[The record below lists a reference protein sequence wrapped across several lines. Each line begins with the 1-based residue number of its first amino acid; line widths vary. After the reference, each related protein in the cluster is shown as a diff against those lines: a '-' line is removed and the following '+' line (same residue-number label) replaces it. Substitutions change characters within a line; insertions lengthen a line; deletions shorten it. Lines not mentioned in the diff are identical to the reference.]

1 MSGVFDRFRRNKDD
15 ESDESDES
23 EQVVVVVNKMEDIFN
38 RLEKNLEKSQLHHQ
52 KIQEKSEGLRK
63 IVQRGDL
70 NEKNLIIRKNSIA
83 ELINEDVDAHEAELT
98 EVNSI
103 LRALDS
109 NNFLDVL
116 TKADTQKKEDYKKY
130 LDRFEV
136 PLLKD
141 EAPEGTRTDSVRE
154 IQKLIKEFKELAE
167 KHSQAIDTMK
177 NEFNTIE
184 KKMIEAEMAK
194 VRVLKNMLEK
204 NLKNL
209 QSIKTVM
216 QGEADLEQ
224 VKQAKQQIMN
234 MLSAFDARTS
244 ASKLNEIR
252 EDNKK
257 IEESLHNHFTQTG
270 GIVELEKQIEAK
282 AAELDQVGTDLG
294 ASSINII
301 FK

>member
-1 MSGVFDRFRRNKDD
+1 MSGVFDMFKRKPNN
-15 ESDESDES
+15 DESDES
-23 EQVVVVVNKMEDIFN
+23 EQVVVVVNEMDDIFD
-38 RLEKNLEKSQLHHQ
+38 RLGKNLEKSQLHHQ

-63 IVQRGDL
+63 IVQLGDL
-70 NEKNLIIRKNSIA
+70 NGKNLIIRKNSIA
-83 ELINEDVDAHEAELT
+83 ELIDEDVEAHEAELT

-116 TKADTQKKEDYKKY
+116 TKADTQTKEDYKKL
-130 LDRFEV
+130 LDRFET

-141 EAPEGTRTDSVRE
+141 EAPTGTRTDSVRK
-154 IQKLIKEFKELAE
+154 IQNLIKEFKELAD

-209 QSIKTVM
+209 QSIKTEM

-224 VKQAKQQIMN
+224 VKRAKQQIMN

-282 AAELDQVGTDLG
+282 AAELDQVGTELG
-294 ASSINII
+294 AASINII